1 MKIIEFFK
9 DILRKFAPPRHDILG
24 IKQILISNYLEQN
37 LFRGARY
44 QDEKRLNKY
53 EYQVY
58 SQNGEDGI
66 IHEIFKRIGTTNKF
80 FVEFG
85 SANGIECN
93 TLLLLMQDWKGCW
106 LDGSDEN
113 LKFIKQKFGFMIG
126 KQLSVMKSFITA
138 ENIEESFTSLK
149 VPKEFDLLSI
159 DIDGNDY
166 WVWKAIS
173 NYRPRVVIIELNPL
187 FPPPIE
193 FIINYDAHKIYP
205 PTTSHSGASLKAL
218 EILGKKKG
226 YALVGCN
233 FLGGNAFFVRED
245 LVGDH
250 FLRPFTAENHY
261 ESPKDFLTMKNG
273 HDRDFGEFMNHD
285 NNLLA

>member
-1 MKIIEFFK
+1 MKIIESFK

-37 LFRGARY
+37 LFRNPRY
-44 QDEKRLNKY
+44 QDEKKLNKH

-66 IHEIFKRIGTTNKF
+66 IHEIFKRIGATNKF

-138 ENIEESFTSLK
+138 ENIEESFSSLK
-149 VPKEFDLLSI
+149 VPEEFDLLSI

-173 NYRPRVVIIELNPL
+173 SYHPRVVIIEYNSL

-205 PTTSHSGASLKAL
+205 PTISHFGASLKSL

-233 FLGGNAFFVRED
+233 FTGTNAFFVRDD
-245 LVGDH
+245 LVGDR
-250 FLRPFTAENHY
+250 FSWPFTAENHH
-261 ESPKDFLTMKNG
+261 EPVRGFLTMKSGSN
-273 HDRDFGEFMNHD
+273 RDFGEFMNYD
-285 NNLLA
+285 NNLPA